1 MNEWIIVLS
10 LAVALAALLTAGA
23 ICFRCRRMRREK
35 NRSIARALQEQDL
48 LAHELEQV
56 RIEKDTIERVLAT
69 KLTKSDMASGRQKDE
84 NPKNN

>member
-1 MNEWIIVLS
+1 MKEWIIVLS

-23 ICFRCRRMRREK
+23 ICFRCQRMRREK

-56 RIEKDTIERVLAT
+56 RIEKETIERVLAT
-69 KLTKSDMASGRQKDE
+69 KLAKSDMVSDRQMDE
-84 NPKNN
+84 NPKK